1 MMPATR
7 RLLAWMLPLLLL
19 AGVLRLL
26 GIGHGLPFAL
36 MGGADLVPGVL
47 PGTPT
52 AQGGVLLPWLQLVAC
67 LPVVAV
73 AWLAHGLPGGAGFDW
88 VLLDGA
94 GAMMLAARLL
104 SLAFSLATVVLVTLT
119 ARRLFDDRLAGIA
132 AGLLM
137 ATSWLSCA
145 YAHSA
150 GRWSAM
156 AFFIWLAV
164 YIAVRYGSRPG
175 PRRALLL
182 GLAGGLGFGTGLAG
196 GLGLLAGLVVH
207 LARYRARALN
217 RNLALIVGP
226 AAVLGALFAVLALP
240 AEQTG
245 EGAGATALL
254 LLETAWWADPVLL
267 VGGLLGMVLILRRHV
282 RLVGLMLAAAA
293 IWTLLAA
300 WTGLSSEG
308 ALLPLLP
315 VFALAAG
322 GGALWLAERLP
333 QRPAMAATA
342 LGGLALLYPLVTA
355 GWFSLLL
362 AADDTR
368 EQAADWLEAN
378 LAEGSA
384 VVVDLAPVS
393 VPASLD
399 GLLDQELY
407 LPGTLDARMR
417 LALDGGWPGGDQPV
431 LRAVNIDNAAPQ
443 ARDGEAGRAL
453 FATLREAGY
462 DTFAIGLREDVAPSG
477 LQRAVLAGYETLSLF
492 LSAQADGAPVVPD
505 LAGDDLVD
513 GPVWRLLL
521 LDRLGPSALVA
532 RIGAP

>member
-19 AGVLRLL
+19 AGVLRLI

-36 MGGADLVPGVL
+36 MGGADLVPGIL
-47 PGTPT
+47 PGAPT
-52 AQGGVLLPWLQLVAC
+52 AQAGVLLPWLQLVVC

-73 AWLAHGLPGGAGFDW
+73 SWLTHGLPGGARFDW
-88 VLLDGA
+88 VLLDSA
-94 GAMMLAARLL
+94 GAMMLAARLV
-104 SLAFSLATVVLVTLT
+104 SLAFSLATVALVALT
-119 ARRLFDDRLAGIA
+119 ARRLFDDRLAGIV

-137 ATSWLSCA
+137 ATSWLACA

-156 AFFIWLAV
+156 AFFIWLAI

-207 LARYRARALN
+207 LARYKTRALN
-217 RNLALIVGP
+217 RNLAWLVGP
-226 AAVLGALFAVLALP
+226 AVLLGAFFTVLAVP
-240 AEQTG
+240 TEQPG
-245 EGAGATALL
+245 EGVGAAVRLF
-254 LLETAWWADPVLL
+254 LETAWWADPVLL
-267 VGGLLGMVLILRRHV
+267 LGGLPGMVLLLRRHV
-282 RLVGLMLAAAA
+282 RLVGLMLAAVVL
-293 IWTLLAA
+293 WTLVAA
-300 WTGLSSEG
+300 WTGLAGEG
-308 ALLPLLP
+308 ALLPVLP

-322 GGALWLAERLP
+322 GGALWLSDRLP
-333 QRPAMAATA
+333 QRPALIAVG

-355 GWFSLLL
+355 AGFSLLL

-378 LAEGSA
+378 LAAGSA
-384 VVVDLAPVS
+384 VVVDLAPVT

-407 LPGTLDARMR
+407 LPGTLDSRMR
-417 LALDGGWPGGDQPV
+417 LALEGGWPGDDQPV
-431 LRAVNIDNAAPQ
+431 LRTVNIDNAAPQ
-443 ARDGEAGRAL
+443 ASDADAGRAL

-462 DTFAIGLREDVAPSG
+462 DTFAIGLSEEATPSG
-477 LQRAVLAGYETLSLF
+477 LQRAVLAGYETLALF
-492 LSAQADGAPVVPD
+492 LSAEADDAPATPD
-505 LAGDDLVD
+505 LAGTGLVD
-513 GPVWRLLL
+513 GPVWRLLQ
-521 LDRLGPSALVA
+521 LDRLGPSVLVA
-532 RIGAP
+532 RVGAP